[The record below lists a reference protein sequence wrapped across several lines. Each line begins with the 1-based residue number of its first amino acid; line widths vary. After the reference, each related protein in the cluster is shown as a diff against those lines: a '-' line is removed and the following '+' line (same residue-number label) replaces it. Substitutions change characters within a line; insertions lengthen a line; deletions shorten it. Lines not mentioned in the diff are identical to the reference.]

1 MLVCLL
7 AHSWVTDRGS
17 AQSVE
22 EIVVLGDLEELDE
35 LRFEEGQFTIDLV
48 HSPRV
53 AISGVVR
60 VVTNLLK
67 SLPGRPNRVRLG
79 IRLGIGLRI
88 GLRIR
93 LRIGLRLRVR
103 C

>member
-1 MLVCLL
+1 
-7 AHSWVTDRGS
+7 VTDRGS

-67 SLPGRPNRVRLG
+67 SLHGRPNGV
-79 IRLGIGLRI
+79 RLGIGLRI